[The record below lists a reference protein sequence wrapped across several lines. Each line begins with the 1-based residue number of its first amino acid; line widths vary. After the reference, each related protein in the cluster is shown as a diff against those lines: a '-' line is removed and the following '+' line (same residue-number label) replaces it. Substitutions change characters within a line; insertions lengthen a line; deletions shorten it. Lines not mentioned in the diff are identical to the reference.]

1 VTTTTSPALS
11 GECKA
16 WCATN
21 LKSWAK
27 KCKWAGCAGCSKCDM
42 RRLRANN
49 RFLV

>member
-11 GECKA
+11 GKCKA

-21 LKSWAK
+21 GKSWEK
-27 KCKWAGCAGCSKCDM
+27 KCKWAGCAGCSECDM